1 MKQLHLAAFG
11 IPLSE
16 ATYIQPSIEG
26 KNRTL
31 NILIPLTL
39 IAGLLYLIYRV
50 NRNSNAQID
59 MPKNSENNNSD
70 ES

>member
-16 ATYIQPSIEG
+16 ATYIQPRIEG

-31 NILIPLTL
+31 NTFIQIAL
-39 IAGLLYLIYRV
+39 IAGLLYVIYRV

-59 MPKNSENNNSD
+59 MPKNSENNDSD

>member
-31 NILIPLTL
+31 NTFIQLAL
-39 IAGLLYLIYRV
+39 IAGLLYVIYRV

-59 MPKNSENNNSD
+59 MPKNSENNDLD